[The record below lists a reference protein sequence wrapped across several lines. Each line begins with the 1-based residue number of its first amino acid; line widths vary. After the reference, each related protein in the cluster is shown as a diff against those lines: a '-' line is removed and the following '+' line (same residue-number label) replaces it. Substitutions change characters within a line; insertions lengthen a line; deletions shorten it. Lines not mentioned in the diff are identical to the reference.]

1 MKTTETIPVYIR
13 IENGKTVCICKRS
26 QKKCTRKCDTDE
38 VIRDKF
44 LGWEATMKRN
54 RFGE

>member
-13 IENGKTVCICKRS
+13 IENG
-26 QKKCTRKCDTDE
+26 KCTRKCDTDE